1 MLARAGRWIF
11 PLFAAAHFIIGAAAL
26 SLIDRAPAAALCLVI
41 VEAITFFDN
50 LIISLG
56 NRLGVGPRA
65 ERLNWARFLFH
76 GTLISFLLPVYWHIA
91 TVKEMTF
98 FGTGNGIFT
107 LVLLMIAISLL
118 RYTQSVNE
126 NTRRSDYEYSSED
139 LQAKPFPPLASIAT
153 VLIALGVSLWL
164 GLAANFW
171 PPFVLT
177 AVMFL
182 AASFPPRSWGPLA
195 TSCIE
200 VVFSGGLLW
209 VLFSVS

>member
-1 MLARAGRWIF
+1 
-11 PLFAAAHFIIGAAAL
+11 
-26 SLIDRAPAAALCLVI
+26 
-41 VEAITFFDN
+41 
-50 LIISLG
+50 
-56 NRLGVGPRA
+56 
-65 ERLNWARFLFH
+65 
-76 GTLISFLLPVYWHIA
+76 
-91 TVKEMTF
+91 
-98 FGTGNGIFT
+98 
-107 LVLLMIAISLL
+107 MIAISLLGFILGFVRIPRIMPSNYFGCL

-126 NTRRSDYEYSSED
+126 NTRRSDYQYSSEE
-139 LQAKPFPPLASIAT
+139 LQARPFPPLASIAT

-164 GLAANFW
+164 GLAANYW
-171 PPFVLT
+171 PPFVFT